1 MRGLLAAVL
10 RVLAVLGKEL
20 LETFRRPWAV
30 ATIVLG
36 PFVVLVVFGLGY
48 LGQPAIR
55 ASLVIPE
62 GSGLPT
68 DIATYRDAAAGS
80 VDIVAIDATDA
91 TARDRLREGDIDLIV
106 IAPADGQATLE
117 AGEQAVLRV
126 EYDSID
132 PYVGFLVGTAA
143 DRISSVVNREL
154 IRRAASEAEEA
165 AAAAASPLPPRYD
178 ADLVAAPTRAEVR
191 DLAPTAPTIT
201 WFYGI
206 AVLALV
212 VQHVAVTLGALS
224 IFRDGRRGLVE
235 LFRLSPIRSG
245 ELLIGKY
252 LAIGLVSGVVSAA
265 LIVLLV
271 GAFRVPVLGD
281 PAAVVLVIGLLTAAG
296 TGLGLLIGLIS
307 ESERQVVQATLL
319 VLLTSVFFGGLA
331 VNLLLFAWPIQRAA
345 AFLPITQAT
354 RIFND
359 VLLRGEQGD
368 PLRYALLGAIAL
380 ALFLASVIALRRKLA
395 PIR

>member
-1 MRGLLAAVL
+1 
-10 RVLAVLGKEL
+10 
-20 LETFRRPWAV
+20 
-30 ATIVLG
+30 
-36 PFVVLVVFGLGY
+36 
-48 LGQPAIR
+48 
-55 ASLVIPE
+55 
-62 GSGLPT
+62 
-68 DIATYRDAAAGS
+68 
-80 VDIVAIDATDA
+80 
-91 TARDRLREGDIDLIV
+91 
-106 IAPADGQATLE
+106 LE

-265 LIVLLV
+265 LITLLV

-281 PAAVVLVIGLLTAAG
+281 PAAVILVVGLLTLAG
-296 TGLGLLIGLIS
+296 TGLGLLIGLVS
-307 ESERQVVQATLL
+307 DSERQVVQATLL

-345 AFLPITQAT
+345 AVLPITQAT

-359 VLLRGEQGD
+359 VLLRGEHGD
-368 PLRYALLGAIAL
+368 PLRYALLGAIAI
-380 ALFLASVIALRRKLA
+380 ALFLASEIALRRKLA